1 MTFANKMN
9 RQFQAVSKRQDEMEE
24 KMDGNIRETKQNSQ
38 EIEKLREELNK
49 MRSTLES
56 EREAKNDMLGEE
68 LRDRETR
75 RNNIIIHG
83 QQETDVNTN
92 PRDRMERDKQLCGE
106 LLAAIG
112 ARTRSVDLR
121 FCRRV
126 GERGREARPVVI
138 GLRSEEEKRSILDRA
153 AELRRTRFNNV
164 SVGPDMTRMQRRAE
178 EQLSKETEKR
188 NEQLT
193 AEDREKGLRW
203 MVVGSVRSERTK
215 VTFMFRTVDAKLH
228 LPHHKSH

>member
-1 MTFANKMN
+1 MEAGDEEMEAGNGEEEVQHASSPPPPSQEQQQPAASQQQQKKRQKKATEYPCLACGKNVTGASVQCTMCTLWCHKACTNLSAEAYKGLEVQAKEVGTAYWACRSCMTFANKMN

-38 EIEKLREELNK
+38 EIEKLREELNR

-83 QQETDVNTN
+83 LQETDVNTN

-112 ARTRSVDLR
+112 ARTRAV
-121 FCRRV
+121 
-126 GERGREARPVVI
+126 
-138 GLRSEEEKRSILDRA
+138 
-153 AELRRTRFNNV
+153 
-164 SVGPDMTRMQRRAE
+164 
-178 EQLSKETEKR
+178 EQES
-188 NEQLT
+188 
-193 AEDREKGLRW
+193 G
-203 MVVGSVRSERTK
+203 
-215 VTFMFRTVDAKLH
+215 
-228 LPHHKSH
+228 